1 MGPAATPALLQY
13 RLASSFLDPFDPSG
27 ATVMLL
33 NPNHLQRKYPDS
45 RSGEIMAATVD
56 FFESRG
62 KARLKRDD
70 HERAWYS
77 DFLQFVGRERVFAS
91 LLTPAKYGAQD
102 CRWDTYRIS
111 EFAEIVGFYGL
122 SYWYPFQV
130 TALGL
135 GPIWMSDN
143 EDAKHKAGAQLEA
156 GQVFGFGL
164 SEQAH
169 GADVYQTDM
178 ILKPRSGD
186 VGGWTAN
193 GEKYYIGNANVARTV
208 STFGKIADTDEYV
221 FFAAD
226 SQHDRFDLIK
236 NVVNSQNY
244 VANYAL
250 RDYPVTD
257 AEILHRG
264 PEAFHA
270 ALNTVNVCKYNLGW
284 GSIGMCTHAMYE
296 AVTHASNRHLYG
308 TVVTDFSH
316 VRRLLTDAYV
326 RLAAMRLVATR
337 ACDYMRSA
345 SAADRR
351 YLLYSPLTKA
361 KVTSEGERVIIALW
375 DVIAAKGVE
384 KDTFFE
390 TVTREI
396 GLLPRLEG
404 TVHIN
409 IGLLGKFMPNF
420 LFAPNNE
427 LPIIDRRD
435 DAADDTFLFAQGPTG
450 GLGKVRFHDW
460 RVLFA
465 SFGHVANVALLHEQI
480 DVLAEM
486 LASATPDAAQQK
498 DIDFAFAVGQLFA
511 TVPYAQLILEEA
523 LLSELDEALIDEI
536 FAVLVRDFNSY
547 AVELNDK
554 RATTPE
560 QARFATRMIRRPAHD
575 ATRYDQIWKEY
586 VVPING
592 AYQMRP

>member
-1 MGPAATPALLQY
+1 MQ
-13 RLASSFLDPFDPSG
+13 
-27 ATVMLL
+27 
-33 NPNHLQRKYPDS
+33 
-45 RSGEIMAATVD
+45 ATVD

-62 KARLKRDD
+62 KAKLKHDD
-70 HERAWYS
+70 HERVWYS
-77 DFLQFVGRERVFAS
+77 DFLDHIGRERIFAS
-91 LLTPAKYGAQD
+91 LLTPAQYGASD

-111 EFAEIVGFYGL
+111 EFAEIIGFYGL

-143 EDAKHKAGAQLEA
+143 EDAKRKAAAQLEQ
-156 GQVFGFGL
+156 GEVFAFGL

-178 ILKPRSGD
+178 ILTPAKD
-186 VGGWTAN
+186 VGHGWVAN
-193 GEKYYIGNANVARTV
+193 GEKYYIGNANVARMV
-208 STFGKIADTDEYV
+208 STFGKIAGSSGNPDEYV
-221 FFAAD
+221 FFTAD
-226 SQHDRFDLIK
+226 SRHDRYELKK

-250 RDYPVTD
+250 HDYPVTEAD
-257 AEILHRG
+257 LLHRG
-264 PEAFHA
+264 MGAFHA

-284 GSIGMCTHAMYE
+284 GAVGMCTHAMYE
-296 AVTHASNRHLYG
+296 SVTHAANRHLYG

-316 VRRLLTDAYV
+316 VRRLLTDAYA
-326 RLAAMRLVATR
+326 RLVAMRLVATR
-337 ACDYMRSA
+337 ASDYMRSA
-345 SAADRR
+345 SADDRR

-361 KVTSEGERVIIALW
+361 KVTSEGERVITALW

-390 TVTREI
+390 TVAREI

-409 IGLLGKFMPNF
+409 IGLLGKFMPNY
-420 LFAPNNE
+420 LFAPDAA
-427 LPIIDRRD
+427 LPLIGRRD
-435 DAADDTFLFAQGPTG
+435 DAADDTFLFNQGPTG

-460 RVLFA
+460 RA
-465 SFGHVANVALLHEQI
+465 SFDSYAHLPNIALLRDQI

-486 LASATPDAAQQK
+486 LASATPDALQQK
-498 DIDFAFAVGQLFA
+498 DIDFAFGVGQLFA

-523 LLSELDEALIDEI
+523 PLSGVDEALIDEI
-536 FAVLVRDFNSY
+536 FGLLVRDFNSY
-547 AVELNDK
+547 AVELHDK
-554 RATTPE
+554 SATTDE
-560 QARFATRMIRRPAHD
+560 QARFAMRMIRRPVHD
-575 ATRYDQIWKEY
+575 PARYDRIWKEH
-586 VVPING
+586 VLPLNG

>member
-1 MGPAATPALLQY
+1 
-13 RLASSFLDPFDPSG
+13 
-27 ATVMLL
+27 MLL
-33 NPNHLQRKYPDS
+33 NPNHLQRKYPDR

-62 KARLKRDD
+62 KARLKADD
-70 HERAWYS
+70 HARAWYS
-77 DFLQFVGRERVFAS
+77 DFLDHIGRERIFAS
-91 LLTPAKYGAQD
+91 LLTPASYGAGD

-135 GPIWMSDN
+135 GPIWMSAN
-143 EDAKHKAGAQLEA
+143 EDAKRKAAAQLEQ
-156 GQVFGFGL
+156 GEVFAFGL
-164 SEQAH
+164 SEQTH
-169 GADVYQTDM
+169 GADVYRTDM
-178 ILKPRSGD
+178 LLRPSAD
-186 VGGWTAN
+186 GGWTAN
-193 GEKYYIGNANVARTV
+193 GEKYYIGNANVARMV
-208 STFGKIADTDEYV
+208 STFGKFDGSPENPEYV
-221 FFAAD
+221 FFTAD
-226 SQHDRFDLIK
+226 SQHDRYDLIK

-250 RDYPVTD
+250 RDYPVGEAD
-257 AEILHRG
+257 ILHRG

-296 AVTHASNRHLYG
+296 AVTHAANRYLYG
-308 TVVTDFSH
+308 TVVTDFTH

-326 RLAAMRLVATR
+326 RLIAMKLVATR

-345 SAADRR
+345 SAVDRR

-361 KVTSEGERVIIALW
+361 KITSEGERVVIALW

-384 KDTFFE
+384 TDTFFE
-390 TVTREI
+390 AVTREI

-409 IGLLGKFMPNF
+409 IGLLGKFMPNY
-420 LFAPNNE
+420 LFAPNSE
-427 LPIIDRRD
+427 LPVIGRRD
-435 DAADDTFLFAQGPTG
+435 DAADDSFLFDQGPTG

-460 RVLFA
+460 RALFA
-465 SFGHVANVALLHEQI
+465 GFAHLPNVVLLREQI

-486 LASATPDAAQQK
+486 LASATPDATQQQ
-498 DIDFAFAVGQLFA
+498 DIDFAFAIGQLFA

-523 LLSELDEALIDEI
+523 LLSDVDEALIDQI
-536 FAVLVRDFNSY
+536 FAVLVRDFNGY
-547 AVELNDK
+547 AVELGDK
-554 RATTPE
+554 PATTDK
-560 QARFATRMIRRPAHD
+560 QARFATRMNRRPVHD
-575 ATRYDQIWKEY
+575 PARYDQIWKEH
-586 VVPING
+586 VLPING
-592 AYQMRP
+592 AYRMRP

>member
-1 MGPAATPALLQY
+1 
-13 RLASSFLDPFDPSG
+13 
-27 ATVMLL
+27 MLL
-33 NPNHLQRKYPDS
+33 NPNHLQRRYPDR

-70 HERAWYS
+70 HERTWYS
-77 DFLQFVGRERVFAS
+77 DFLDHVGRERIFAS
-91 LLTPAKYGAQD
+91 LLTPAEYGAED

-111 EFAEIVGFYGL
+111 EFAEILGFYGL

-135 GPIWMSDN
+135 GPIWMSAN
-143 EDAKHKAGAQLEA
+143 EDAKRKAAAQLEA
-156 GQVFGFGL
+156 GEVFAFGL
-164 SEQAH
+164 SEQTH

-178 ILKPRSGD
+178 ILQPAD
-186 VGGWTAN
+186 GGWVAN
-193 GEKYYIGNANVARTV
+193 GEKYYIGNANVARMV
-208 STFGKIADTDEYV
+208 STFGKIAGTDEYV

-226 SQHDRFDLIK
+226 SQHDRYDLIK

-250 RDYPVTD
+250 RDYPVTEAD
-257 AEILHRG
+257 MLHRG

-284 GSIGMCTHAMYE
+284 GAIGMCTHAMYE
-296 AVTHASNRHLYG
+296 AVTHASNRYLYG
-308 TVVTDFSH
+308 TVVTDFTH

-326 RLAAMRLVATR
+326 RLVAMKLVATR
-337 ACDYMRSA
+337 ASDYMRSA

-361 KVTSEGERVIIALW
+361 KITSEGERVIIALW

-384 KDTFFE
+384 KDTIFE
-390 TVTREI
+390 AMAREI

-420 LFAPNNE
+420 LFAPNSE
-427 LPIIDRRD
+427 LPVIGRRD
-435 DAADDTFLFAQGPTG
+435 DATDDSFLFAQGPTG

-460 RVLFA
+460 RA
-465 SFGHVANVALLHEQI
+465 SFESFAHLANVALLREQI

-486 LASATPDAAQQK
+486 LASATPDAMQQK

-523 LLSELDEALIDEI
+523 KLSGVDEALVDEI
-536 FAVLVRDFNSY
+536 FALLVRDFNSY

-554 RATTPE
+554 PSTTDQ
-560 QARFATRMIRRPAHD
+560 QARFAMRMIRRPAHD
-575 ATRYDQIWKEY
+575 PARYDQIWKEH
-586 VVPING
+586 VLPISG

>member
-1 MGPAATPALLQY
+1 
-13 RLASSFLDPFDPSG
+13 
-27 ATVMLL
+27 MLL
-33 NPNHLQRKYPDS
+33 NPNHLQRRYPDR

-62 KARLKRDD
+62 KARLKHDD
-70 HERAWYS
+70 HERVWYS
-77 DFLQFVGRERVFAS
+77 DFLDHIGRERIFAS
-91 LLTPAKYGAQD
+91 LLTPAKYGADD

-135 GPIWMSDN
+135 GPIWMSAN
-143 EDAKHKAGAQLEA
+143 EDAKRRAAAQLEA
-156 GQVFGFGL
+156 GEVFAFGL
-164 SEQAH
+164 SEQTH

-178 ILKPRSGD
+178 ILTPAEH
-186 VGGWTAN
+186 GWVAN
-193 GEKYYIGNANVARTV
+193 GEKYYIGNANVARMV
-208 STFGKIADTDEYV
+208 STFGKIAGSDEYV

-226 SQHDRFDLIK
+226 SQHERYDLIK
-236 NVVNSQNY
+236 NVVNSQNF

-250 RDYPVTD
+250 RDYPVTEAD
-257 AEILHRG
+257 LLHRG
-264 PEAFHA
+264 PDAFHA

-284 GSIGMCTHAMYE
+284 GAIGMCTHAMYE
-296 AVTHASNRHLYG
+296 AVTHASNRILYG

-361 KVTSEGERVIIALW
+361 KITSEGERVVTALW
-375 DVIAAKGVE
+375 DVVAAKGVE

-390 TVTREI
+390 AVTREI

-420 LFAPNNE
+420 LFAPSGE
-427 LPIIDRRD
+427 LPVITRRD

-460 RVLFA
+460 RVPFESFA
-465 SFGHVANVALLHEQI
+465 HLPNVALLRSQVE
-480 DVLAEM
+480 VLTEM
-486 LASATPDAAQQK
+486 LASATPDAVQQK

-523 LLSELDEALIDEI
+523 GLSGVDPALIDEI
-536 FAVLVRDFNSY
+536 FAVLVRDFNGY
-547 AVELNDK
+547 AVELGDK
-554 RATTPE
+554 PATTDA
-560 QARFATRMIRRPAHD
+560 QARFATRIVRRPVHD
-575 ATRYDQIWKEY
+575 PGRYDQIWKEH
-586 VVPING
+586 VLPING
-592 AYQMRP
+592 AYRMRP

>member
-1 MGPAATPALLQY
+1 
-13 RLASSFLDPFDPSG
+13 
-27 ATVMLL
+27 MLL
-33 NPNHLQRKYPDS
+33 NPNHLQRRYPDR

-62 KARLKRDD
+62 KARLKADD
-70 HERAWYS
+70 HDRVWYS
-77 DFLQFVGRERVFAS
+77 DFLDHIGRERIFAS
-91 LLTPAKYGAQD
+91 LLTPSAYGADD

-135 GPIWMSDN
+135 GPIWMSAN
-143 EDAKHKAGAQLEA
+143 TEAKRKAAAQLEA
-156 GQVFGFGL
+156 GEVFAFGL
-164 SEQAH
+164 SEQTH

-178 ILKPRSGD
+178 VLTPCD
-186 VGGWTAN
+186 GGWVAN
-193 GEKYYIGNANVARTV
+193 GEKYYIGNANVARMV
-208 STFGKIADTDEYV
+208 STFGKIAGTDDYV

-226 SQHDRFDLIK
+226 SRHRRYELIK
-236 NVVNSQNY
+236 NVVNSQNF

-250 RDYPVTD
+250 RDYPVTEAD
-257 AEILHRG
+257 LLHRG
-264 PEAFHA
+264 PDAFHA

-284 GSIGMCTHAMYE
+284 GAVGMCTHAMYE
-296 AVTHASNRHLYG
+296 AVTHASNRILYG

-316 VRRLLTDAYV
+316 VRRLLVDAYV
-326 RLAAMRLVATR
+326 RLAAMKLVATR

-345 SAADRR
+345 SQSDRR

-361 KVTSEGERVIIALW
+361 KITSEGERVITALW

-384 KDTFFE
+384 KDTIFE
-390 TVTREI
+390 AMTREI

-409 IGLLGKFMPNF
+409 VGLLAKFMPNF
-420 LFAPNNE
+420 LFAPSSE
-427 LPIIDRRD
+427 LPAIGRRD

-460 RVLFA
+460 RAPFEAFA
-465 SFGHVANVALLHEQI
+465 HLPNVALLRQQI
-480 DVLAEM
+480 EVLAEM
-486 LASATPDAAQQK
+486 LASAAPDAAQQK
-498 DIDFAFAVGQLFA
+498 DLDFAFAVGQLFA

-523 LLSELDEALIDEI
+523 GLSAPEQAADGALLDEI
-536 FAVLVRDFNSY
+536 FAVLVKDFNAY
-547 AVELNDK
+547 AVDLADK
-554 RATTPE
+554 PATTDA
-560 QARFATRMIRRPAHD
+560 QARFALRMIRRPVHD
-575 ATRYDQIWKEY
+575 SARYDQVWKEHLQ
-586 VVPING
+586 PLNG

>member
-1 MGPAATPALLQY
+1 
-13 RLASSFLDPFDPSG
+13 
-27 ATVMLL
+27 MLL
-33 NPNHLQRKYPDS
+33 NPNQLQRRYPDD

-62 KARLKRDD
+62 KARLKADD
-70 HERAWYS
+70 HARVWYS
-77 DFLQFVGRERVFAS
+77 DFLDHVGRERIFAS
-91 LLTPAKYGAQD
+91 LLTPSEYGGSD

-122 SYWYPFQV
+122 NYWYPFQV

-143 EDAKHKAGAQLEA
+143 EDAKRKAAAQLEA
-156 GQVFGFGL
+156 GEVFGFGL
-164 SEQAH
+164 SEQSH

-178 ILKPRSGD
+178 ILTPAEN
-186 VGGWTAN
+186 GWVAN
-193 GEKYYIGNANVARTV
+193 GEKYYIGNANVARMV
-208 STFGKIADTDEYV
+208 STFGKIAGTDEYV
-221 FFAAD
+221 FFVAD
-226 SQHDRFDLIK
+226 SQHDRYELIK

-250 RDYPVTD
+250 RDYPVTEAD
-257 AEILHRG
+257 ILHRG

-284 GSIGMCTHAMYE
+284 GAIGMCTHAMYE

-308 TVVTDFSH
+308 TAVTDFTH

-326 RLAAMRLVATR
+326 RLIAMKLVATR

-345 SAADRR
+345 SANDRR

-361 KVTSEGERVIIALW
+361 KITSEGERVITALW

-384 KDTFFE
+384 KDTMFE
-390 TVTREI
+390 GMAREI

-409 IGLLGKFMPNF
+409 IGLLAKFMPNY
-420 LFAPNNE
+420 LFAPNTE
-427 LPIIDRRD
+427 LPVIDRRD
-435 DAADDTFLFAQGPTG
+435 GATDDSFLFDQGPTG

-460 RVLFA
+460 RPPFDYFA
-465 SFGHVANVALLHEQI
+465 YLPNVDLLRKQI

-486 LASATPDAAQQK
+486 LASATPDATQQK
-498 DIDFAFAVGQLFA
+498 DIDFAFGVGQLFA
-511 TVPYAQLILEEA
+511 VVPYAQLILEEA
-523 LLSELDEALIDEI
+523 LLSGLDDALLDGI

-547 AVELNDK
+547 AVELGDK
-554 RATTPE
+554 PATTDA
-560 QARFATRMIRRPAHD
+560 QARFAMRMIRRPVHD
-575 ATRYDQIWKEY
+575 QARYDQVWKEHIQ
-586 VVPING
+586 PING

>member
-1 MGPAATPALLQY
+1 
-13 RLASSFLDPFDPSG
+13 
-27 ATVMLL
+27 MLL
-33 NPNHLQRKYPDS
+33 NPNHLERQYPDR

-62 KARLKRDD
+62 KTRLKSDD
-70 HERAWYS
+70 HDRVWYS
-77 DFLQFVGRERVFAS
+77 DFLNHVGRERLFAS
-91 LLTPAKYGAQD
+91 LLTPAEYGGSD

-111 EFAEIVGFYGL
+111 EFAEILGFYGL

-143 EDAKHKAGAQLEA
+143 EDAKRKAAAQLEA
-156 GQVFGFGL
+156 GEVFAFGL

-178 ILKPRSGD
+178 ILTPRD
-186 VGGWTAN
+186 GGWTAN
-193 GEKYYIGNANVARTV
+193 GEKYYIGNANVARMV
-208 STFGKIADTDEYV
+208 STFGKIAGTDEYV

-226 SQHDRFDLIK
+226 SQHDRYDLIK

-250 RDYPVTD
+250 RDYPVTEAD
-257 AEILHRG
+257 MLHRG
-264 PEAFHA
+264 PGAFHA

-296 AVTHASNRHLYG
+296 AVTHASNRYLYG
-308 TVVTDFSH
+308 TVVTDFTH

-326 RLAAMRLVATR
+326 RLIAMKLVATR

-345 SAADRR
+345 SAGDRR

-361 KVTSEGERVIIALW
+361 KITGEGERVVTALW

-390 TVTREI
+390 AVAREI

-409 IGLLGKFMPNF
+409 IGLLGKFTPNY
-420 LFAPNNE
+420 LFAPNSE
-427 LPIIDRRD
+427 LPVIGRRD
-435 DAADDTFLFAQGPTG
+435 DAANDSFLFDQGPTG

-460 RVLFA
+460 RA
-465 SFGHVANVALLHEQI
+465 SFDSFAHLPNVALLREQI

-523 LLSELDEALIDEI
+523 PLSGVDGALIDEI

-554 RATTPE
+554 RATTDE
-560 QARFATRMIRRPAHD
+560 QARFAMRMIRRPVNDSA
-575 ATRYDQIWKEY
+575 RYDRIWKEH
-586 VVPING
+586 VLPING
-592 AYQMRP
+592 AYQMRH

>member
-1 MGPAATPALLQY
+1 
-13 RLASSFLDPFDPSG
+13 
-27 ATVMLL
+27 MLL
-33 NPNHLQRKYPDS
+33 NPNRLQRQYPDN
-45 RSGEIMAATVD
+45 RSAEIMAATVE

-77 DFLQFVGRERVFAS
+77 DFLDFIARERIFAS
-91 LLTPAKYGAQD
+91 LLTPAEYGVDD

-143 EDAKHKAGAQLEA
+143 EDAKRKAAAQLEQ
-156 GQVFGFGL
+156 GEVFAFGL
-164 SEQAH
+164 SERTH

-178 ILKPRSGD
+178 ILTPSEH
-186 VGGWTAN
+186 GWTAN
-193 GEKYYIGNANVARTV
+193 GEKYYIGNANVARMV
-208 STFGKIADTDEYV
+208 STFGKIDQTDEYV

-226 SQHDRFDLIK
+226 SHDDRYDLIK

-250 RDYPVTD
+250 RDYPVTEAD
-257 AEILHRG
+257 LLHRG
-264 PEAFHA
+264 PDAFHA

-284 GSIGMCTHAMYE
+284 GAVGMCTHAMYE
-296 AVTHASNRHLYG
+296 AVTHAANRHLYG
-308 TVVTDFSH
+308 TLVTDFSH
-316 VRRLLTDAYV
+316 VRRLLTDAYL
-326 RLAAMRLVATR
+326 RLVAMRLVCSR
-337 ACDYMRSA
+337 ASDYMRSA
-345 SAADRR
+345 SADDRR

-361 KVTSEGERVIIALW
+361 KVTGEGERVITALW

-390 TVTREI
+390 TVAREI

-409 IGLLGKFMPNF
+409 IGLLGKFMPNY
-420 LFAPNNE
+420 LFAPDAA
-427 LPIIDRRD
+427 LPLIPRRD

-460 RVLFA
+460 RTSFA
-465 SFGHVANVALLHEQI
+465 GFAHLPNVALLREQI

-498 DIDFAFAVGQLFA
+498 DIDFAFGVGQLFA
-511 TVPYAQLILEEA
+511 LVPYAQLILEEA
-523 LLSELDEALIDEI
+523 PLSGVDETVIDQV
-536 FAVLVRDFNSY
+536 FGLLVRDFNSY
-547 AVELNDK
+547 AVELSDK
-554 RATTPE
+554 PSATDE
-560 QARFATRMIRRPAHD
+560 QARFAMRMIRRPVHD
-575 ATRYDQIWKEY
+575 PARYDRVWKEY
-586 VVPING
+586 VLPLNG
-592 AYQMRP
+592 AYEMRP

>member
-1 MGPAATPALLQY
+1 
-13 RLASSFLDPFDPSG
+13 
-27 ATVMLL
+27 MLL
-33 NPNHLQRKYPDS
+33 NPNHLQRQYPDR
-45 RSGEIMAATVD
+45 RSAEIMAATVD

-62 KARLKRDD
+62 KARLKSDD
-70 HERAWYS
+70 HERVWYS
-77 DFLQFVGRERVFAS
+77 EFLDHIGRERIFAS
-91 LLTPAKYGAQD
+91 LLTPSAYGAPD

-111 EFAEIVGFYGL
+111 AFAEIVGFYGL
-122 SYWYPFQV
+122 NYWYPFQV

-135 GPIWMSDN
+135 GPIWMSAN
-143 EDAKHKAGAQLEA
+143 SDAKRKAAGLLEA
-156 GQVFGFGL
+156 GEVFAFGL
-164 SEQAH
+164 SEQTH

-178 ILKPRSGD
+178 NLTPSG
-186 VGGWTAN
+186 GGWVAN
-193 GEKYYIGNANVARTV
+193 GEKYYIGNANVARMV
-208 STFGKIADTDEYV
+208 STFGKFAGTSNSDAEYV

-226 SQHDRFDLIK
+226 SQHERYQLIK

-250 RDYPVTD
+250 RDYPVTEAD
-257 AEILHRG
+257 ILHRG

-284 GSIGMCTHAMYE
+284 GAVGMCTHAMYE
-296 AVTHASNRHLYG
+296 AVTHASNRILYG
-308 TVVTDFSH
+308 TVVTDFTH
-316 VRRLLTDAYV
+316 VRRLLTDAYA
-326 RLAAMRLVATR
+326 RLVAMRLVATR

-345 SAADRR
+345 STDDRR

-361 KVTSEGERVIIALW
+361 KITSEGERVITALW

-384 KDTFFE
+384 KDTIFE
-390 TVTREI
+390 AMAREI

-420 LFAPNNE
+420 LFAPNDA
-427 LPIIDRRD
+427 LPSIGRRD
-435 DAADDTFLFAQGPTG
+435 DAADDSFLFDQGPTG

-460 RVLFA
+460 RAPFE
-465 SFGHVANVALLHEQI
+465 SFGHLPNVALLRSQV

-523 LLSELDEALIDEI
+523 GLSGSDKSIDEGLLDEI
-536 FAVLVRDFNSY
+536 FAVLVRDFNAY
-547 AVELNDK
+547 AVELSDK
-554 RATTPE
+554 PATTDA
-560 QARFATRMIRRPAHD
+560 QARYAMRMIRRPVHD
-575 ATRYDQIWKEY
+575 PSRYAQIWKEH
-586 VVPING
+586 VLPLSG

>member
-1 MGPAATPALLQY
+1 
-13 RLASSFLDPFDPSG
+13 
-27 ATVMLL
+27 MLL
-33 NPNHLQRKYPDS
+33 NPNHLQRQYPDR
-45 RSGEIMAATVD
+45 RSAEIMAATVD

-62 KARLKRDD
+62 KARLKSDD
-70 HERAWYS
+70 HERVWYS
-77 DFLQFVGRERVFAS
+77 EFLDHIGRERIFAS
-91 LLTPAKYGAQD
+91 LLTPSAYGAPD

-111 EFAEIVGFYGL
+111 AFAEIVGFYGL
-122 SYWYPFQV
+122 NYWYPFQV

-135 GPIWMSDN
+135 GPIWMSAN
-143 EDAKHKAGAQLEA
+143 SDAKRKAAGLLEA
-156 GQVFGFGL
+156 GEVFAFGL
-164 SEQAH
+164 SEQTH

-178 ILKPRSGD
+178 NLTPSG
-186 VGGWTAN
+186 GGWVAN
-193 GEKYYIGNANVARTV
+193 GEKYYIGNANVARMV
-208 STFGKIADTDEYV
+208 STFGKFAGTSNSDAEYV

-226 SQHDRFDLIK
+226 SQHERYQLIK

-250 RDYPVTD
+250 RDYPVTEAD
-257 AEILHRG
+257 ILHRG

-284 GSIGMCTHAMYE
+284 GAVGMCTHAMYE
-296 AVTHASNRHLYG
+296 AVTHASNRILYG
-308 TVVTDFSH
+308 TVVTDFTH
-316 VRRLLTDAYV
+316 VRRLLTDAYA
-326 RLAAMRLVATR
+326 RLVAMRLVATR

-345 SAADRR
+345 STDDRR

-361 KVTSEGERVIIALW
+361 KITSEGERVITALW

-384 KDTFFE
+384 KDTIFE
-390 TVTREI
+390 AMAREI

-420 LFAPNNE
+420 LFAPNDA
-427 LPIIDRRD
+427 LPSIGRRD

-460 RVLFA
+460 RAPFE
-465 SFGHVANVALLHEQI
+465 SFGHLPNVALLRSQV

-523 LLSELDEALIDEI
+523 GLSGVDEGLLDEI
-536 FAVLVRDFNSY
+536 FAVLVRDFNAY
-547 AVELNDK
+547 AVELSDK
-554 RATTPE
+554 PATTDA
-560 QARFATRMIRRPAHD
+560 QARYAMRMIRRPVHD
-575 ATRYDQIWKEY
+575 PSRYAQIWKEH
-586 VVPING
+586 VLPLSG

>member
-1 MGPAATPALLQY
+1 
-13 RLASSFLDPFDPSG
+13 
-27 ATVMLL
+27 MLL
-33 NPNHLQRKYPDS
+33 NPNRLQRKYPDS

-62 KARLKRDD
+62 KARLKHDD
-70 HERAWYS
+70 HERTWYS
-77 DFLQFVGRERVFAS
+77 DFLDHVGRNRIFAS
-91 LLTPAKYGAQD
+91 LLTPAEYGASDD

-135 GPIWMSDN
+135 GPIWMSEN
-143 EDAKHKAGAQLEA
+143 EDAKRKAAAQLEQ
-156 GQVFGFGL
+156 GEVFAFGL

-178 ILKPRSGD
+178 ILTPAKD
-186 VGGWTAN
+186 VGHGWVAN
-193 GEKYYIGNANVARTV
+193 GEKYYIGNANVARMV
-208 STFGKIADTDEYV
+208 STFGKIDGTPGSQEYV

-226 SQHDRFDLIK
+226 SQHDRYDLKK

-250 RDYPVTD
+250 RDYPVSEAD
-257 AEILHRG
+257 LLHRG
-264 PEAFHA
+264 MGAFHA

-284 GSIGMCTHAMYE
+284 GAIGMCTHAFYE
-296 AVTHASNRHLYG
+296 SITHAANRHLYG

-316 VRRLLTDAYV
+316 VRRLLTDAYT
-326 RLAAMRLVATR
+326 RLVAMRLVASR
-337 ACDYMRSA
+337 ASDYMRSA
-345 SAADRR
+345 SADDRR

-390 TVTREI
+390 TVAREI

-409 IGLLGKFMPNF
+409 IGLLAKFMPNF
-420 LFAPNNE
+420 LFGPDGA
-427 LPIIDRRD
+427 LPLIGRRD
-435 DAADDTFLFAQGPTG
+435 DAADDTFLFNQGPTG

-460 RVLFA
+460 RVPFDSYAHLP
-465 SFGHVANVALLHEQI
+465 NVALLRQQI

-498 DIDFAFAVGQLFA
+498 DIDFAFGVGQIFA
-511 TVPYAQLILEEA
+511 LVPYAQLILEEA
-523 LLSELDEALIDEI
+523 PLSGVDESLLDEI
-536 FAVLVRDFNSY
+536 FGLLVRDFNSY

-554 RATTPE
+554 AATTDA
-560 QARFATRMIRRPAHD
+560 QAHFAMRMIRRPGHD
-575 ATRYDQIWKEY
+575 PARYQQIWTDH
-586 VVPING
+586 VLPLNG
-592 AYQMRP
+592 AYQMAP

>member
-1 MGPAATPALLQY
+1 
-13 RLASSFLDPFDPSG
+13 
-27 ATVMLL
+27 MLL
-33 NPNHLQRKYPDS
+33 NPNNLQRRYPDR

-62 KARLKRDD
+62 KARLKSDD
-70 HERAWYS
+70 HNRVWYS
-77 DFLQFVGRERVFAS
+77 DFLDHVGRERIFAS
-91 LLTPAKYGAQD
+91 LLTPAEYGASD

-135 GPIWMSDN
+135 GPIWMSAN
-143 EDAKHKAGAQLEA
+143 EDAKRKAAAQLEA
-156 GQVFGFGL
+156 GEVFAFGL
-164 SEQAH
+164 SEQTH
-169 GADVYQTDM
+169 GADVYRTDM
-178 ILKPRSGD
+178 ILTPSEH
-186 VGGWTAN
+186 GWTAS
-193 GEKYYIGNANVARTV
+193 GEKYYIGNANVARMV
-208 STFGKIADTDEYV
+208 STFGKIAGSPENPEYV

-226 SQHDRFDLIK
+226 SRHDRYQLIK
-236 NVVNSQNY
+236 NVVNSQNF

-250 RDYPVTD
+250 RDYPVTEAD
-257 AEILHRG
+257 MLHRG
-264 PEAFHA
+264 PDAFHA

-284 GSIGMCTHAMYE
+284 GAIGMCTHAMYE
-296 AVTHASNRHLYG
+296 SVTHAANRYLYG
-308 TVVTDFSH
+308 TVITDFSH

-326 RLAAMRLVATR
+326 RLIAMKLVATR

-361 KVTSEGERVIIALW
+361 KITSEGERVVTALW

-390 TVTREI
+390 AVTREI

-420 LFAPNNE
+420 LFGPNTE
-427 LPIIDRRD
+427 LPLIPRRD

-450 GLGKVRFHDW
+450 GLGKVRFGDW
-460 RVLFA
+460 RAPFDSFA
-465 SFGHVANVALLHEQI
+465 HLPNVALLREQV

-523 LLSELDEALIDEI
+523 PLSGVDEALIDQI
-536 FAVLVRDFNSY
+536 FAVLVRDFNGY
-547 AVELNDK
+547 AVELHDK
-554 RATTPE
+554 PATTDK
-560 QARFATRMIRRPAHD
+560 QARFATRMIRRPVHD
-575 ATRYDQIWKEY
+575 RARYDQIWKEH
-586 VVPING
+586 VLPING

>member
-1 MGPAATPALLQY
+1 
-13 RLASSFLDPFDPSG
+13 
-27 ATVMLL
+27 MLL
-33 NPNHLQRKYPDS
+33 NPNHLQRRYPDA

-62 KARLKRDD
+62 KARLKADD
-70 HERAWYS
+70 HARVWYS
-77 DFLQFVGRERVFAS
+77 DFLDHVGRERIFAS
-91 LLTPAKYGAQD
+91 LLTPSQYGASED

-111 EFAEIVGFYGL
+111 EFAEIIGFYGL
-122 SYWYPFQV
+122 NYWYPFQV

-143 EDAKHKAGAQLEA
+143 EDAKRKAAAQLDA
-156 GQVFGFGL
+156 GEVFGFGL
-164 SEQAH
+164 SEQTH

-178 ILKPRSGD
+178 ILTPSEH
-186 VGGWTAN
+186 GWTAN
-193 GEKYYIGNANVARTV
+193 GEKYYIGNANVARMV

-221 FFAAD
+221 FFVAD
-226 SQHDRFDLIK
+226 SQHDRYELIK

-250 RDYPVTD
+250 RDYPVTEAD
-257 AEILHRG
+257 ILHRG
-264 PEAFHA
+264 PGAFHA

-284 GSIGMCTHAMYE
+284 GAIGMCTHAMYE
-296 AVTHASNRHLYG
+296 AVTHASNRYLYG
-308 TVVTDFSH
+308 TVVTDFTH
-316 VRRLLTDAYV
+316 VRRLLTDAYA
-326 RLAAMRLVATR
+326 RLVAMRLVATR

-345 SAADRR
+345 SAEDRR

-361 KVTSEGERVIIALW
+361 KITSEGERVITALW

-384 KDTFFE
+384 KDTMFE
-390 TVTREI
+390 AMAREI

-409 IGLLGKFMPNF
+409 IGLLGKFMPNY
-420 LFAPNNE
+420 LFAPNGE
-427 LPIIDRRD
+427 LPVIGRRD
-435 DAADDTFLFAQGPTG
+435 DAADDSFLFDQGPTG

-460 RVLFA
+460 RAPFESFA
-465 SFGHVANVALLHEQI
+465 HLPNVARLREQI

-486 LASATPDAAQQK
+486 LANTTPDAVQQK
-498 DIDFAFAVGQLFA
+498 DIDFAFGVGQLFA

-523 LLSELDEALIDEI
+523 PLSGVDEALIDEI

-547 AVELNDK
+547 AVELGDK
-554 RATTPE
+554 HATTDA
-560 QARFATRMIRRPAHD
+560 QARFAMRMIRRPVFDQA
-575 ATRYDQIWKEY
+575 RYDQVWKEHIQ
-586 VVPING
+586 PING

>member
-1 MGPAATPALLQY
+1 
-13 RLASSFLDPFDPSG
+13 
-27 ATVMLL
+27 MLL
-33 NPNHLQRKYPDS
+33 NPNNLQRQYPDR

-62 KARLKRDD
+62 KARLKADD
-70 HERAWYS
+70 HERVWYS
-77 DFLQFVGRERVFAS
+77 DFLEHIGRERIFAS
-91 LLTPAKYGAQD
+91 LLTPSAYGADD

-111 EFAEIVGFYGL
+111 EFAEIAGFYGL
-122 SYWYPFQV
+122 NYWYPFQV

-135 GPIWMSDN
+135 GPIWMSAN
-143 EDAKHKAGAQLEA
+143 EDAKRKAAALLEA
-156 GQVFGFGL
+156 GEVFAFGL
-164 SEQAH
+164 SEQTH

-178 ILKPRSGD
+178 NLTPKD
-186 VGGWTAN
+186 GGWTAT
-193 GEKYYIGNANVARTV
+193 GEKYYIGNANVARMV
-208 STFGKIADTDEYV
+208 STFGKFAGTDEYV

-226 SQHDRFDLIK
+226 SQHERYDLIK

-250 RDYPVTD
+250 RDYPVTEAD
-257 AEILHRG
+257 ILHRG

-284 GSIGMCTHAMYE
+284 GAVGMCTHAMYE
-296 AVTHASNRHLYG
+296 AVTHASNRILYG
-308 TVVTDFSH
+308 TVVTDFTH
-316 VRRLLTDAYV
+316 VRRLLTDAYA
-326 RLAAMRLVATR
+326 RLVAMRLVATR

-345 SAADRR
+345 SVDDRR

-361 KVTSEGERVIIALW
+361 KITSEGERVITALW

-384 KDTFFE
+384 KDTIFE
-390 TVTREI
+390 AMTREI

-420 LFAPNNE
+420 LFAPNGA
-427 LPIIDRRD
+427 LPLIGRRD
-435 DAADDTFLFAQGPTG
+435 DAADDTFLFNQGPTG

-460 RVLFA
+460 RAPFD
-465 SFGHVANVALLHEQI
+465 SFGHLPNVALLRSQI
-480 DVLAEM
+480 DVLADM
-486 LASATPDAAQQK
+486 LAGATPDAAQQK

-523 LLSELDEALIDEI
+523 GLSGVDEGLIDEI
-536 FAVLVRDFNSY
+536 FAVLVRDFNAY
-547 AVELNDK
+547 AVELSDK
-554 RATTPE
+554 PATTDD
-560 QARFATRMIRRPAHD
+560 QARFALRMIRRPVHD
-575 ATRYDQIWKEY
+575 PARYDQIWKEH
-586 VVPING
+586 VLPLSG

>member
-1 MGPAATPALLQY
+1 
-13 RLASSFLDPFDPSG
+13 
-27 ATVMLL
+27 MLL
-33 NPNHLQRKYPDS
+33 NPNHLQRRYPDR
-45 RSGEIMAATVD
+45 RSGEMMAATVD

-62 KARLKRDD
+62 KARLKSDD
-70 HERAWYS
+70 HERVWYS
-77 DFLQFVGRERVFAS
+77 DFLNHIGRERIFAS
-91 LLTPAKYGAQD
+91 LLTPAEYGADD

-135 GPIWMSDN
+135 GPIWMSAN
-143 EDAKHKAGAQLEA
+143 EDAKRKAAAQLEA
-156 GQVFGFGL
+156 GEVFAFGL
-164 SEQAH
+164 SEQTH

-178 ILKPRSGD
+178 ILTPSED
-186 VGGWTAN
+186 GWTAS
-193 GEKYYIGNANVARTV
+193 GEKYYIGNANVARMV
-208 STFGKIADTDEYV
+208 STFGKIAGSDEYV

-226 SQHDRFDLIK
+226 SQHDRYDLIK
-236 NVVNSQNY
+236 NVVNSQNF

-250 RDYPVTD
+250 RDYPVTEAD
-257 AEILHRG
+257 ILHRG
-264 PEAFHA
+264 PGAFHA

-284 GSIGMCTHAMYE
+284 GAVGMCTHAMYE
-296 AVTHASNRHLYG
+296 AVTHASNRVLYG

-316 VRRLLTDAYV
+316 VRRLLTDAYL

-345 SAADRR
+345 SADDRR

-361 KVTSEGERVIIALW
+361 KVTSEGERVIVALW

-390 TVTREI
+390 AVTREI

-409 IGLLGKFMPNF
+409 IGLLAKFMPNF
-420 LFAPNNE
+420 LFAPNSE
-427 LPIIDRRD
+427 LPIIGRRD
-435 DAADDTFLFAQGPTG
+435 DAADDAFLFAQGPTG

-460 RVLFA
+460 RAPFEA
-465 SFGHVANVALLHEQI
+465 FGHLPNVALLRKQI
-480 DVLAEM
+480 DVLADM
-486 LASATPDAAQQK
+486 LAGATPDAAQQK
-498 DIDFAFAVGQLFA
+498 DVDFAFAVGQLFA

-523 LLSELDEALIDEI
+523 LLSDLDETLIDEI
-536 FAVLVRDFNSY
+536 FAVLVRDFNGY
-547 AVELNDK
+547 AVELSDK
-554 RATTPE
+554 PATSDE
-560 QARFATRMIRRPAHD
+560 QARFATRMIRRPVHD
-575 ATRYDQIWKEY
+575 PTRYAQIWKEHIL
-586 VVPING
+586 PLNG

>member
-1 MGPAATPALLQY
+1 
-13 RLASSFLDPFDPSG
+13 
-27 ATVMLL
+27 MLL
-33 NPNHLQRKYPDS
+33 NPNRLQRRYPDR
-45 RSGEIMAATVD
+45 RSGEIMAATVE

-62 KARLKRDD
+62 KARLKHDD
-70 HERAWYS
+70 HERVWYS
-77 DFLQFVGRERVFAS
+77 DFLNFIAKERIFAS
-91 LLTPAKYGAQD
+91 LLTPAEYGAED

-143 EDAKHKAGAQLEA
+143 EDAKRKAAAQLEA
-156 GQVFGFGL
+156 GEVFGFGL
-164 SEQAH
+164 SEQTH
-169 GADVYQTDM
+169 GADVYKTDM
-178 ILKPRSGD
+178 ILTPSEH
-186 VGGWTAN
+186 GWTAN
-193 GEKYYIGNANVARTV
+193 GEKYYIGNANVARMV
-208 STFGKIADTDEYV
+208 STFGKIDGSPESQEYV

-226 SQHDRFDLIK
+226 SQHDRYDLIK

-250 RDYPVTD
+250 RDYPVTEAD
-257 AEILHRG
+257 MLHRG

-284 GSIGMCTHAMYE
+284 GSIGMCTHAIYE
-296 AVTHASNRHLYG
+296 AMTHASNRYLYG
-308 TVVTDFSH
+308 TVVTDFTH

-326 RLAAMRLVATR
+326 RLVAMKLVATR
-337 ACDYMRSA
+337 ASDYMRSA

-361 KVTSEGERVIIALW
+361 KITSEGERVITALW

-420 LFAPNNE
+420 LFAPNSE
-427 LPIIDRRD
+427 LPVIGRRD
-435 DAADDTFLFAQGPTG
+435 DAADDSFLFAQGSTG

-460 RVLFA
+460 RAPFESFA
-465 SFGHVANVALLHEQI
+465 RLANVALLREQV
-480 DVLAEM
+480 DMLAEM
-486 LASATPDAAQQK
+486 LASATPDAVQQA

-523 LLSELDEALIDEI
+523 ALSGMDDAVVDEI
-536 FAVLVRDFNSY
+536 FALLVRDFNSY
-547 AVELNDK
+547 AVELSDK
-554 RATTPE
+554 PSTTDE
-560 QARFATRMIRRPAHD
+560 QARFAMRMIRRPATD
-575 ATRYDQIWKEY
+575 PARYDQIWKDH
-586 VVPING
+586 VLPVNG

>member
-1 MGPAATPALLQY
+1 
-13 RLASSFLDPFDPSG
+13 
-27 ATVMLL
+27 MLL
-33 NPNHLQRKYPDS
+33 NPNRLQRQYPDS

-62 KARLKRDD
+62 KARLKHDD
-70 HERAWYS
+70 HERTWYA
-77 DFLQFVGRERVFAS
+77 DFLDHVGRERIFAS
-91 LLTPAKYGAQD
+91 LLTPAEYGADD

-135 GPIWMSDN
+135 GPIWMSAN
-143 EDAKHKAGAQLEA
+143 EDAKRKAAAQLEA
-156 GQVFGFGL
+156 GEVFAFGL
-164 SEQAH
+164 SEQTH

-178 ILKPRSGD
+178 ILTPSSA
-186 VGGWTAN
+186 GGTGWSAN
-193 GEKYYIGNANVARTV
+193 GEKYYIGNANVARMV
-208 STFGKIADTDEYV
+208 STFGKIAGSPGNEEYV

-226 SQHDRFDLIK
+226 SQHDRYDLIK

-250 RDYPVTD
+250 RDYPVTEAD
-257 AEILHRG
+257 ILHRG

-284 GSIGMCTHAMYE
+284 GSIGMCTHALYE
-296 AVTHASNRHLYG
+296 SVTHASNRHLYG
-308 TVVTDFSH
+308 TVVTDFTH
-316 VRRLLTDAYV
+316 VRRLLTDSYT
-326 RLAAMRLVATR
+326 RLVAMKLVATR
-337 ACDYMRSA
+337 TSDYLRSA

-361 KVTSEGERVIIALW
+361 KVTSEGERVITALW

-390 TVTREI
+390 TVAREI

-409 IGLLGKFMPNF
+409 IGLLGKFMPNY
-420 LFAPNNE
+420 LFAPDAA
-427 LPIIDRRD
+427 LPAIPRRD
-435 DAADDTFLFAQGPTG
+435 DAADDSFLFAQGPTG

-460 RVLFA
+460 RA
-465 SFGHVANVALLHEQI
+465 SFGSFAHLPNVALLREQV
-480 DVLAEM
+480 DTLAEM

-498 DIDFAFAVGQLFA
+498 DIDFAFGVGQLFA

-523 LLSELDEALIDEI
+523 PLSGVDEAVVDEI
-536 FAVLVRDFNSY
+536 FGLLVKDFNGY
-547 AVELNDK
+547 AIELADK
-554 RATTPE
+554 SATTDE
-560 QARFATRMIRRPAHD
+560 QARFAMRMIRRPAHD
-575 ATRYDQIWKEY
+575 PARYDQIWKDH
-586 VVPING
+586 VLPING